1 MKSQSNRVNNF
12 KNGHR
17 RSSSRASNDD
27 SGNQRLVLL
36 IASAI
41 GKKCIATITD
51 GSRYEGL
58 LVASDVS
65 PAQGSASAPLSVVLL
80 KPKLVSKSLINEK
93 NNLDKLPENLII
105 QAKDLIDL
113 EVALDLNE
121 EVKPRLGFKKDSDI
135 SGQIA
140 FKERELQRWVPEDDM
155 ELSLE
160 DDGGE
165 WDQFKVNEEKFGV
178 ESTYDE
184 HLYTTRIDTSAPDYH
199 QRVARAEKIA
209 KEIELQATTDRH
221 ILEERGIQVDDS
233 GMDEEDKYSGVDRR
247 GDELMAALRNAS
259 ISNDANKP
267 GNTTTTH
274 RTAHYHNDPAIIS
287 SSKQK
292 KPDSIPPKPPVPNE
306 SFRLNAQSEINSL
319 REFSANFK
327 IPHKMPQDLLPI
339 LAKDKLKQDEILK
352 KQQSEQKKKES
363 KSFKLNP
370 KAAAFTPSAKHAT
383 ITSPPNFHKS
393 PINPSPKVSHPRPY
407 SSNGSVSSQGS
418 AKKHHH
424 VSAVDFFGGND
435 KVPTKESQKQ
445 KITSF
450 RRGFSMF
457 VTTRTKQ
464 KDGNPVVYE
473 KTFQTPPTWDST
485 VEEAHNKVFAR
496 HVAATPFVP
505 SPMMAAPIPYGN
517 KFPMSPQQQQQQAA
531 AAAAMVVQIQQQQ
544 QQQQQHIPHHGHPQ
558 QPHHPQQQQQQYA
571 MMYQQQFPPQVPMF
585 YGDPTFFPPAGF
597 IPPPAQF
604 GNPNMMMGN
613 PYQYQGN
620 RRYSKKGGP
629 GHS

>member
-1 MKSQSNRVNNF
+1 MKSQSNRGTSV

-17 RSSSRASNDD
+17 RSSSRPSNDD
-27 SGNQRLVLL
+27 SGNQRLVFL
-36 IASAI
+36 IASAM

-51 GSRYEGL
+51 GSRYQGL
-58 LVASDVS
+58 LVGSDVS

-80 KPKLVSKSLINEK
+80 KPRLISKSLINEK

-113 EVALDLNE
+113 EVVLDLNE
-121 EVKPRLGFKKDSDI
+121 ETRPRLGFKKDSDI

-140 FKERELQRWVPEDDM
+140 IKERELQRWVPDDDV
-155 ELSLE
+155 ELTLE

-199 QRVARAEKIA
+199 ERVARAEKIA
-209 KEIELQATTDRH
+209 KEIEQQATTDRH

-259 ISNDANKP
+259 ISNDSSSSSSAKP
-267 GNTTTTH
+267 TQRN
-274 RTAHYHNDPAIIS
+274 AHYHNDPAIIS
-287 SSKQK
+287 SSKQR

-352 KQQSEQKKKES
+352 KQQTGQGEPKKKES
-363 KSFKLNP
+363 KTFKLNP
-370 KAAAFTPSAKHAT
+370 KAAAFTPSSKHAT

-393 PINPSPKVSHPRPY
+393 PINPSPKVSHTRPY

-424 VSAVDFFGGND
+424 ISAADFFGGSD
-435 KVPTKESQKQ
+435 KVPTKETQQK
-445 KITSF
+445 KIVAF
-450 RRGFSMF
+450 RCGFSMF
-457 VTTRTKQ
+457 VTTRNKH
-464 KDGNPVVYE
+464 KDATPVVYE

-485 VEEAHNKVFAR
+485 VDEAHNKLFAR
-496 HVAATPFVP
+496 HVAATPFAP
-505 SPMMAAPIPYGN
+505 SPMMTAPIPYGN

-544 QQQQQHIPHHGHPQ
+544 QQQQQQPQHPHQPHPQ
-558 QPHHPQQQQQQYA
+558 QPHHPQPPQHQQQFA

-597 IPPPAQF
+597 IPLL
-604 GNPNMMMGN
+604 
-613 PYQYQGN
+613 
-620 RRYSKKGGP
+620 RSLVIRT
-629 GHS
+629 